1 MDSADILVIVVDMRK
16 HFEALL
22 KLGLKTFLNEHL
34 TETLQIDERKLTN
47 KQVIVS
53 FNKRDLL
60 DAKQLELFDAAIQ
73 REEIV
78 NSNLT
83 VNLISCVDD
92 EKIGNLLNDL
102 KTTLKN
108 L

>member
-22 KLGLKTFLNEHL
+22 KLGLKGFLNEHL
-34 TETLQIDERKLTN
+34 TETLKIDERKLLN

-73 REEIV
+73 REETV

>member
-22 KLGLKTFLNEHL
+22 KLGLKAFLSEHL
-34 TETLQIDERKLTN
+34 TETLKIDGRKLTN

-73 REEIV
+73 REETV

>member
-22 KLGLKTFLNEHL
+22 KLGVKAFLNEHL
-34 TETLQIDERKLTN
+34 TETLKIDERKLTN

-60 DAKQLELFDAAIQ
+60 DSKQLELFDATIQ
-73 REEIV
+73 KDIL

-102 KTTLKN
+102 KTKLKN